1 MIILFSWMGCFT
13 VLGVISCPKCKH
25 VCGVDLE
32 YKSKKCAKCD
42 YKMKV
47 NKVRIWVKTSD
58 NSDLPELI
66 KRVKKEIAEPTI
78 GPLDY

>member
-1 MIILFSWMGCFT
+1 MIILFSWMRCIT

-42 YKMKV
+42 YIMKV

>member
-1 MIILFSWMGCFT
+1 MIILFSWMRCIT
-13 VLGVISCPKCKH
+13 VLGVISCPKCKR

-42 YKMKV
+42 YIMIV

-58 NSDLPELI
+58 NADLPELI

-78 GPLDY
+78 RPLDY

>member
-1 MIILFSWMGCFT
+1 M
-13 VLGVISCPKCKH
+13 LGVISCPKCKR

-42 YKMKV
+42 YIMIV

-78 GPLDY
+78 RPLDY